1 MKKIENILKK
11 LNDKAKKNGDVPV
24 SSLIVYNDKIISKSY
39 NMREYK
45 NNPLYH
51 AEILAIIKASKKL
64 NSWNLSEC
72 TIYSTMKPCS
82 MCLEVIKMAKIK
94 NINYFV
100 DNNKMINYNIK
111 MNKID
116 SDQNDYFIK
125 ELKDFF
131 ANKR

>member
-111 MNKID
+111 MNKIN
-116 SDQNDYFIK
+116 SDQKDYFIK